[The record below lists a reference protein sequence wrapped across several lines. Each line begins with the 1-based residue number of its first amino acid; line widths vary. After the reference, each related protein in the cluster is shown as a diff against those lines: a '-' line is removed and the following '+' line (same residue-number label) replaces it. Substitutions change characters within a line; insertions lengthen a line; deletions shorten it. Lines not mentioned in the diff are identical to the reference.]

1 MGKIAQEYLII
12 TNSVSLHLYL
22 EFICIDMGKIAQEYL
37 IITNSVYL
45 HLYLEF
51 ICMDIGENSSRIPN

>member
-1 MGKIAQEYLII
+1 MKVAHVYLII
-12 TNSVSLHLYL
+12 TNSVYLHLYL